1 MNSVCTI
8 SQLQLEQKLRA
19 KLNLYNKIM
28 LQNFLI
34 FYYIDNF
41 FFFTTMLREIYNI
54 QSMTNDVTSFFTFLT
69 KKW

>member
-41 FFFTTMLREIYNI
+41 FFSPQCYEKYIIY
-54 QSMTNDVTSFFTFLT
+54 
-69 KKW
+69 KA